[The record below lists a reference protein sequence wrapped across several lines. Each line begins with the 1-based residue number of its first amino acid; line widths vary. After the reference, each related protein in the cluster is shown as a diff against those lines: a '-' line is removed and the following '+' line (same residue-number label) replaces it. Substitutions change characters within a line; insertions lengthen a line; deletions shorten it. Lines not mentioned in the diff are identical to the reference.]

1 MQIRGPADIG
11 GAGPVRSV
19 GSVRIIRGA
28 QGTSAVWR
36 SDTVE
41 ISEMARFLEKLSRL
55 PDIRQDLVDAVREQ
69 IAKGTYETPE
79 KLAKAIDNLL
89 AELW

>member
-1 MQIRGPADIG
+1 MKIRGPADIG
-11 GAGPVRSV
+11 GADPVRSV
-19 GSVRIIRGA
+19 GPVRIRA
-28 QGTSAVWR
+28 VQGTQAAWR
-36 SDTVE
+36 ADTVE

-55 PDIRQDLVDAVREQ
+55 PDIRHDLVDAVREQ
-69 IAKGTYETPE
+69 IAKGMYETPE

>member
-1 MQIRGPADIG
+1 MKVRGPADIG
-11 GAGPVRSV
+11 GANPVHSV
-19 GSVRIIRGA
+19 GSVRIRNV
-28 QGTSAVWR
+28 QGVQAAWR

-41 ISEMARFLEKLSRL
+41 ISEIARFLDKLSRL
-55 PDIRQDLVDAVREQ
+55 PDIRQDLVDAVKEQ

-79 KLAKAIDNLL
+79 KLAKAVENLL

>member
-1 MQIRGPADIG
+1 MKVRGPADIG
-11 GAGPVRSV
+11 GADPVRSV
-19 GSVRIIRGA
+19 GAVRIRNVPGVQA
-28 QGTSAVWR
+28 AWR

-41 ISEMARFLEKLSRL
+41 ISEIARFLDKLSRL

-79 KLAKAIDNLL
+79 KLAKAIENLL